1 MIKKFNY
8 LIQAVLISIFFI
20 LARLIGLRLSR
31 KLFSAIFINVAPIFK
46 SKKIINKNLE
56 ILSKKNPVLDKE
68 RIISNMWSNYG
79 MTFVEYI
86 FLNQFRKNNSQIE
99 IEGEKNLENLISKY
113 KKVIFVSGHFAN
125 YELMSMEITRK
136 KIKLATIYRPLN
148 NFFLNPLM
156 EFLRRRYVC
165 KFQIKKGIRGV
176 RESIEYLKKDFSI
189 ALMIDQR
196 VSEGEKIN
204 FFDRPAF
211 TTTLPAQLAIKFNL
225 PIVPVY
231 IERKINNNFRIK
243 FFKELNPLN
252 FKNKLEITN
261 RLNLILEEMVLR
273 NPSQWIWTHNRWK

>member
-8 LIQAVLISIFFI
+8 LIQAILISIFFI

-165 KFQIKKGIRGV
+165 KFQIRKGIRGV

-243 FFKELNPLN
+243 FFNELNPLN

>member
-8 LIQAVLISIFFI
+8 LIQAILISIFFI

-31 KLFSAIFINVAPIFK
+31 KLFSVIFINVAPIFK

-165 KFQIKKGIRGV
+165 KFQIRKGIRGV

-243 FFKELNPLN
+243 FFNELNPLN

>member
-8 LIQAVLISIFFI
+8 LIQAILISIFFI

-31 KLFSAIFINVAPIFK
+31 KLFSVIFINVAPIFK

-136 KIKLATIYRPLN
+136 KIQLATIYRPLN

-165 KFQIKKGIRGV
+165 KFQIRKGIRGV

-243 FFKELNPLN
+243 FFNELNPLN